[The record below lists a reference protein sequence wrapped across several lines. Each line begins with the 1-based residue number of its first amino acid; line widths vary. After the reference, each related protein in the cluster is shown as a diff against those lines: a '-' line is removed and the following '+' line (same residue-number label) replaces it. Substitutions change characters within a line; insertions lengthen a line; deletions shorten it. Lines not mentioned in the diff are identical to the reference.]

1 MSPKQKPQSSVA
13 DLRGMTLR
21 DVLVRP
27 IITEKSM
34 QQAALNRYTFEVH
47 PRANKIQIRNAVEG
61 IFGVKVT
68 KVTTNRTPGKLRRR
82 GRHSGYTSEKKKAT
96 VTLKEGQQIEIGG
109 TPLFEV

>member
-1 MSPKQKPQSSVA
+1 MSGEGKPRSALA
-13 DLRGMTLR
+13 DLRGLTLR

-34 QQAALNRYTFEVH
+34 QQAGLNRYTFQVH
-47 PRANKIQIRNAVEG
+47 RRANKFQIRDAVEK
-61 IFGVKVT
+61 IFGVDVT

-82 GRHSGYTSEKKKAT
+82 GRSSGYTQEKKKAT
-96 VTLKEGQQIEIGG
+96 VTIKPGQRIEIGG